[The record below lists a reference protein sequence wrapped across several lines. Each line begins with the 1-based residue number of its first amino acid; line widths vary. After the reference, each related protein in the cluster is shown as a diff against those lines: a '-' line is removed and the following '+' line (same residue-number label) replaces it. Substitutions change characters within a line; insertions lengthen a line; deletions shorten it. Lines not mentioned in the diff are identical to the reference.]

1 MGLKMNK
8 RDFRKLLAENMRRF
22 RTKNL
27 NEQGGSLQQARN
39 DEPTKSWK
47 VSYNRPI
54 MWPNVGGVTM
64 WWQDFFDAIANH
76 LAYYAEQIKRNS
88 ASFNDYATDIKEMY
102 AAVKQSFSKAAVAF
116 PWFNNIVRTKEKWLI
131 EKIND
136 DVLEELK
143 QLLQNHKTY
152 PIDVTIKNMQTLAN
166 KCQDVSEDM
175 LHLGWDYGWQ
185 SDKERNAKQIST
197 IAMN

>member
-1 MGLKMNK
+1 MNK
-8 RDFRKLLAENMRRF
+8 RNFRKLLAENMRRF

-27 NEQGGSLQQARN
+27 NELGGGGGSLQQARN
-39 DEPTKSWK
+39 DKPNYHWTRY
-47 VSYNRPI
+47 YNFPI
-54 MWPNVGGVTM
+54 RTPSVGGVTM
-64 WWQDFFDAIANH
+64 WWQDVFDSISNH
-76 LAYYAEQIKRNS
+76 LAYYAEQIKGDS

-166 KCQDVSEDM
+166 KCQEVTEDM
-175 LHLGWDYGWQ
+175 VHLGWDYGWQ